1 MAIKTLSNFK
11 NKLVTGG
18 ARPNLFEANIVFPE
32 SLTTAANFWKAG
44 PQEAFQFFCKATSMP
59 ASSIGVVDI
68 PFRGRI
74 LKVAGDR
81 TFEPWTVTVINEED
95 FAIRDSFEK
104 WANAINNLVTGA
116 GEQNP
121 NNYMGSG
128 EIRQLS
134 RKASG
139 KGFAGAEGE
148 TEKTQEVTKVYKV
161 KDIWPSEISSIDLS
175 YDSSDAI
182 EEFTVTF
189 QVEYITSIGVQSDLN
204 STQQLGNGGDDSN
217 TDLLTTSTTTGL
229 L

>member
-11 NKLVTGG
+11 SRLATGG
-18 ARPNLFEANIVFPE
+18 ARPNLFEATITFPQ
-32 SLTTAANFWKAG
+32 SMTAFWDNTT
-44 PQEAFQFFCKATSMP
+44 QEDFQFFCKATSMP
-59 ASSIGVVDI
+59 ASSIGVVDV

-81 TFEPWTVTVINEED
+81 TFEPWTVTVINEEN
-95 FAIRDSFEK
+95 FAVRDSFEK
-104 WANAINNLVTGA
+104 WANAMNNLVTGA

-134 RKASG
+134 RKAG
-139 KGFAGAEGE
+139 GAGFAGAEGD
-148 TEKTQEVTKVYKV
+148 TVSTQEVTKTYSV

-189 QVEYITSIGVQSDLN
+189 QVEYLTSSNVQDDIG
-204 STQQLGNGGDDSN
+204 STQQVGNGGGN
-217 TDLLTTSTTTGL
+217 
-229 L
+229 